1 MFPTIYDQFKKLKK
15 SDVKIN
21 KKMIFWTIH
30 AEYGGSYRYRK
41 KNVTRVGNVFL
52 FCNVDRPDNL

>member
-21 KKMIFWTIH
+21 KKMIFLTIH

-41 KNVTRVGNVFL
+41 KKRNPRW
-52 FCNVDRPDNL
+52 

>member
-21 KKMIFWTIH
+21 KKNDFFDDSCGIWMKL
-30 AEYGGSYRYRK
+30 SLQK

>member
-21 KKMIFWTIH
+21 KKNDFFLRFMRNMEVAIVT
-30 AEYGGSYRYRK
+30 EK
-41 KNVTRVGNVFL
+41 KRNPRW
-52 FCNVDRPDNL
+52 

>member
-1 MFPTIYDQFKKLKK
+1 MFPTIYDQFKKMKK

-21 KKMIFWTIH
+21 KKKMIFLTIH

-41 KNVTRVGNVFL
+41 KKRNPRW
-52 FCNVDRPDNL
+52 

>member
-21 KKMIFWTIH
+21 KKNFFDDSCGIW
-30 AEYGGSYRYRK
+30 R
-41 KNVTRVGNVFL
+41 
-52 FCNVDRPDNL
+52 

>member
-21 KKMIFWTIH
+21 KKMIFLTIH

-41 KNVTRVGNVFL
+41 KRNPRWLCISFL
-52 FCNVDRPDNL
+52 QCRSAR

>member
-21 KKMIFWTIH
+21 KKMIFFDDSCGIW
-30 AEYGGSYRYRK
+30 R
-41 KNVTRVGNVFL
+41 
-52 FCNVDRPDNL
+52 